1 MIMFGKKY
9 SCLLLMPI
17 LFIASHD
24 VFAQTSS
31 GDSWLNRVNSA
42 YVKSLEEFS
51 RRFNSE
57 EFHPDIESNKED
69 NLRERSLLTLFDWQL
84 FNAEDSNISKLIMEF
99 VDSVCWNEIRLNI
112 KDKGLYAEARC
123 SFMWKQREIP
133 INIVLVYEN
142 IRDNIYEWAVAGANG
157 LVEND
162 MLDTNYKG
170 YIEPVEHEFSFG
182 ILSKA
187 CDDDLTKYISVEKSV
202 DQLSF
207 LLGMLKTRQLRFVSC
222 DNVSFHFVQ
231 IPGFVI
237 VVDKKIRFN
246 LNSGY
251 LIGRLLKF
259 NEQSK
264 ECYIKKLL
272 GI

>member
-1 MIMFGKKY
+1 MFGDKY
-9 SCLLLMPI
+9 RCLFLCAI
-17 LFIASHD
+17 LAIANHNI
-24 VFAQTSS
+24 FAQS
-31 GDSWLNRVNSA
+31 GGEDAWLDMVNSA

-57 EFHPDIESNKED
+57 EFHPDINGNNKEK
-69 NLRERSLLTLFDWQL
+69 LRERSLLTLFDRQM
-84 FNAEDSNISKLIMEF
+84 FNAKDSDVAKLIMEF
-99 VDSVCWNEIRLNI
+99 ADSVCWNEFRLNI

-123 SFMWKQREIP
+123 SFLWRQREIP
-133 INIVLVYEN
+133 INIILVYEN

-187 CDDDLTKYISVEKSV
+187 CADDLTKYISVEKSV

-207 LLGMLKTRQLRFVSC
+207 LLGMLKTRQLQFVSC
-222 DNVSFHFVQ
+222 DSVSFHFVQ
-231 IPGFVI
+231 IPGFII
-237 VVDKKIRFN
+237 VVDKKSRFS

-251 LIGRLLKF
+251 LIDRLLKSD
-259 NEQSK
+259 EQSK
-264 ECYIKKLL
+264 ECYIRKLL
-272 GI
+272 GT